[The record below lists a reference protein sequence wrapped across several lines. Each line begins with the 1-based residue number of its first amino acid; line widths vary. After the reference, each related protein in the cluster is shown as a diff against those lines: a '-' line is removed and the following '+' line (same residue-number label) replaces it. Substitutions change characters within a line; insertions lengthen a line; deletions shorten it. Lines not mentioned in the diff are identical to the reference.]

1 MFVPETVGYLS
12 YPFLSSLVT
21 GLLSCYWARGQKL
34 KIVSTSCALSNWHG
48 HAKKYSLWPAKE
60 SALNVCVLLKFLYWN
75 SNTRRWWYSRRWG
88 LWGVLRSWGW
98 GHREWDSFKK
108 KKRMGLV
115 PYKRSFRKP
124 LDFPFHPGKRQDEGC
139 HQHMIMLMPWLRLP
153 SFRTLRNTFSV
164 VYKLPSVQCFV
175 TTFQTC
181 KDTIIQVN
189 LIKWFRK

>member
-1 MFVPETVGYLS
+1 MVWMFV
-12 YPFLSSLVT
+12 SLKNLRVEILMSKD
-21 GLLSCYWARGQKL
+21 GG
-34 KIVSTSCALSNWHG
+34 I
-48 HAKKYSLWPAKE
+48 
-60 SALNVCVLLKFLYWN
+60 
-75 SNTRRWWYSRRWG
+75 RWWG

-98 GHREWDSFKK
+98 GHREWDSLK

-115 PYKRSFRKP
+115 PYKRSSRKP

-189 LIKWFRK
+189 LIKWFRKSKRKKSILTHSTK